1 MACAY
6 VEVAFVDGS
15 SAKKEN
21 KERALLNQKEVRG
34 ISFQIGHF
42 HFPSTS
48 RSPATSSDP
57 RIRRFLLSCSCTK
70 GSFIRFRAPERRDL
84 RKYEWKRQ
92 QLFGC
97 EHDGSA
103 ADQVSVPCLRGRCTI
118 SILSGI
124 GGYLQLAGYLHSN
137 DASRSASGQPNLF
150 YTFSLFPRYFS
161 YMGDG
166 GEGGGAMRSYY
177 LPPQARNMLFF

>member
-6 VEVAFVDGS
+6 VEVAFDGS
-15 SAKKEN
+15 SAKNKKEKRTSSPQPEGSARYIFPN
-21 KERALLNQKEVRG
+21 WPL
-34 ISFQIGHF
+34 SFPIDF
-42 HFPSTS
+42 AFTS
-48 RSPATSSDP
+48 DSSDP